1 MTHSLHREGS
11 LESLEKDY
19 VLFIYPARGFNYKGS
34 APKVRHMVELL
45 YQAGPV
51 NMIPTSLRRN
61 MYSGVTNEEILD
73 SITVDGTRVYSV
85 FNDREKLKKALILI
99 KEADEGI
106 SIMVSGLTDRVREI
120 AAELGINPHM
130 INLSLGIHG
139 TDGPPAAGR
148 HPGVHDD
155 VRPRRRLAPP
165 GQGHDPPG
173 QDGKGQRMGRKR
185 APRGALHLR
194 DLQPLPLRGTAPGKG
209 AALHGGPLVARTV
222 ANRRS
227 TENQVICS
235 NLIRMSLKKGYDGDR

>member
-1 MTHSLHREGS
+1 MIKDEIMTHSLHREGS
-11 LESLEKDY
+11 LESLEKEF

-34 APKVRHMVELL
+34 APKVRHLVELL

-73 SITVDGTRVYSV
+73 SITVEGTRVYSV

-106 SIMVSGLTDRVREI
+106 SIMVSGITDRVRDL

-130 INLSLGIHG
+130 VNLSLGHPRE
-139 TDGPPAAGR
+139 DGSPAARR

-155 VRPRRRLAPP
+155 VRPRRRLALP
-165 GQGHDPPG
+165 GQGHGPTG
-173 QDGKGQRMGRKR
+173 QNG
-185 APRGALHLR
+185 
-194 DLQPLPLRGTAPGKG
+194 
-209 AALHGGPLVARTV
+209 
-222 ANRRS
+222 
-227 TENQVICS
+227 
-235 NLIRMSLKKGYDGDR
+235 

>member
-11 LESLEKDY
+11 LESLEKEY

-85 FNDREKLKKALILI
+85 FNDREKLKKALILL

-106 SIMVSGLTDRVREI
+106 SIMVSGVIDRVREI
-120 AAELGINPHM
+120 AAELGIDPHM
-130 INLSLGIHG
+130 VNLSLGIHG
-139 TDGPPAAGR
+139 RTD
-148 HPGVHDD
+148 
-155 VRPRRRLAPP
+155 RLAPADIREFTTMC
-165 GQGHDPPG
+165 GHGVVSPFLVKDMIRRVKTERSASGTGACSSPSP
-173 QDGKGQRMGRKR
+173 
-185 APRGALHLR
+185 APAGSTTPVRSAELLR
-194 DLQPLPLRGTAPGKG
+194 EKAPLY
-209 AALHGGPLVARTV
+209 TV
-222 ANRRS
+222 
-227 TENQVICS
+227 
-235 NLIRMSLKKGYDGDR
+235 DRW

>member
-11 LESLEKDY
+11 QESLETEY

-85 FNDREKLKKALILI
+85 FNDREKLKKAVILL
-99 KEADEGI
+99 KEANEGI
-106 SIMVSGLTDRVREI
+106 SVMVSGITDRVREI
-120 AAELGINPHM
+120 AAEIGVTPHM

-139 TDGPPAAGR
+139 RTDRLPPADIREFTTMCG
-148 HPGVHDD
+148 HGVVSPYLVKDMI
-155 VRPRRRLAPP
+155 RRVKTGKVSEWDGSVLLAEPCTCGIYNP
-165 GQGHDPPG
+165 Y
-173 QDGKGQRMGRKR
+173 RS
-185 APRGALHLR
+185 AELLR
-194 DLQPLPLRGTAPGKG
+194 DKSPLYT
-209 AALHGGPLVARTV
+209 
-222 ANRRS
+222 
-227 TENQVICS
+227 I
-235 NLIRMSLKKGYDGDR
+235 DRW

>member
-34 APKVRHMVELL
+34 APKVRHLVELL

-73 SITVDGTRVYSV
+73 SITVEGTRVYSV
-85 FNDREKLKKALILI
+85 FNDREKLKKALILL

-106 SIMVSGLTDRVREI
+106 SIMVSGITDRVRELCRG
-120 AAELGINPHM
+120 ARHRPAHDQPVARHPRA
-130 INLSLGIHG
+130 
-139 TDGPPAAGR
+139 DGPPAAGR

-155 VRPRRRLAPP
+155 VRPRRRLALP

-173 QDGKGQRMGRKR
+173 QDGKGQRVGRER

-194 DLQPLPLRGTAPGKG
+194 DLQPCRSAELLREKAPLY
-209 AALHGGPLVARTV
+209 TV
-222 ANRRS
+222 
-227 TENQVICS
+227 
-235 NLIRMSLKKGYDGDR
+235 DRW